1 MVRSRNF
8 SAGNDRSD
16 EQLAPN
22 FQAIWTP
29 FRNRQQTRPVTAG
42 GSPLFATPRRYLR
55 RLSASPAF
63 GKKAPLTNLCNQT
76 SCQYGHP
83 VKPPV
88 SGTVLACAS
97 PTAVFGPCP
106 ATRTVCAS
114 FGATPSTS
122 TPVNRFW
129 RYTRPQMVPRIGGAA
144 CTSCDHSILL
154 PRYGAAPA
162 LSEPGVTRAGRC
174 LPVREP

>member
-1 MVRSRNF
+1 MNNWRRTSKQSGHPFAIGSKPGPSRLVGRRSSLLPVVTCGASQR
-8 SAGNDRSD
+8 R
-16 EQLAPN
+16 
-22 FQAIWTP
+22 
-29 FRNRQQTRPVTAG
+29 RPSG
-42 GSPLFATPRRYLR
+42 RRYLSPI
-55 RLSASPAF
+55 SAT
-63 GKKAPLTNLCNQT
+63 KRVVNI
-76 SCQYGHP
+76 GHP

-129 RYTRPQMVPRIGGAA
+129 RCTRPQMVPRIGGAA

-162 LSEPGVTRAGRC
+162 LSEPGVTRDGRC
-174 LPVREP
+174 LPVREPQNVTADAPCRAQL